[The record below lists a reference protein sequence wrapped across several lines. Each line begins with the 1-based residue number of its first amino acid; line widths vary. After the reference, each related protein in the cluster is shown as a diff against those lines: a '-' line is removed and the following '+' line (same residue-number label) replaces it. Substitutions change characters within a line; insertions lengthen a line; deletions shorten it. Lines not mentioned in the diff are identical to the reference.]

1 MMNRLSIAGKAI
13 DGQLGL
19 YEAQAEAWKSDHDRA
34 MDCLDIEAIT
44 NFGLGIYRS
53 IRHADRAWSEAVRS
67 GAMPM
72 VREDAERL
80 SRWYALWIKPC
91 DMLLEEIRDLESEG
105 YHVDNA
111 AEFREACLHV
121 RSALSI
127 PLDTALS
134 EDGGGPGRAMVEFRD
149 ALRSRLEQAGR

>member
-1 MMNRLSIAGKAI
+1 MNRLSIAGKTI

-19 YEAQAEAWKSDHDRA
+19 YEAQADGWKSEHDRA

-53 IRHADRAWSEAVRS
+53 IRHADKTWSNAVRS
-67 GAMPM
+67 GAMPL
-72 VREDAERL
+72 VREDADRL
-80 SRWYALWIKPC
+80 SRWYSLWIKPC
-91 DMLLEEIRDLESEG
+91 DMLLEEICELESEG
-105 YHVDNA
+105 YRVDPA
-111 AEFREACLHV
+111 SEFRDACLYV

-134 EDGGGPGRAMVEFRD
+134 TDAGGPGRTTPEIRH
-149 ALRSRLEQAGR
+149 ALRNRLEQAGR